1 MCRCLREY
9 VKRLSIIDG
18 FTRTKEIELTME
30 DGPMQQIEECAIA
43 HFPFPR
49 LCI

>member
-1 MCRCLREY
+1 MEY

-18 FTRTKEIELTME
+18 FARTKEIELKMQA
-30 DGPMQQIEECAIA
+30 GPMRQIEECAIA